1 MERRRAAMRRQAIA
15 AALALGL
22 AAAAQAQSAPA
33 GSQAAPLEIL
43 VYTPQGQPMALTP
56 VPAPLSVQRGPL
68 RALIEDSIG
77 KVVVV
82 RHSAQ
87 PAIPLQGGGA
97 LLVESIAVFEP
108 GYEQQRLFGIR
119 VTVGRPELPESER
132 AFYLEP
138 RDVDS
143 VSHAVDALEGVA
155 GSAVNNATDAE
166 FQLPEGLGFGFRTV
180 NGHLERVVRA
190 SRGSTQRFVLPADGL
205 TRVRD
210 ALEAARQNI
219 FGG

>member
-1 MERRRAAMRRQAIA
+1 MA
-15 AALALGL
+15 AALAFGV
-22 AAAAQAQSAPA
+22 APAAQAQSAPS
-33 GSQAAPLEIL
+33 GTQAPLEIL

-56 VPAPLSVQRGPL
+56 VPAPPALQRGPL
-68 RALIEDSIG
+68 RTLIEGSVG

-82 RHSAQ
+82 RHAAQ
-87 PAIPLQGGGA
+87 PPIPLQGGGA

-108 GYEQQRLFGIR
+108 GFEQQRLFGIR
-119 VTVGRPELPESER
+119 VTVNRPELPESER

-138 RDVDS
+138 RDVDPLS
-143 VSHAVDALEGVA
+143 RAVDALEGVA

-166 FQLPEGLGFGFRTV
+166 FQLPEGLGLGFRTV
-180 NGHLERVVRA
+180 SGRLERVVRA
-190 SRGSTQRFVLPADGL
+190 SRGATQRFVLPADGL

-210 ALEAARQNI
+210 ALEAARRGI